1 MGALPSALRNQ
12 LAKVCVAA
20 REAAETGARSALQ
33 SLAVHH
39 HEPHGSMT
47 PEQRDLRNRLRAHG
61 RQLGDTRDP
70 KRGTQTIDRLV
81 HECAYQHWHRM
92 LFARFLAENHLL
104 IEPTS
109 GAAITMEECQDLA
122 RESGQDP
129 WALASRFAQRML
141 PQIFRTDDPVLEVA
155 LPPETRQ
162 TLERLLADLP
172 AAAFTADDSLGWT
185 YQLWQSAEKDRVNA
199 SGEKI
204 TAATLPAVTQLFTE
218 PYMVQFL
225 LHNTLG
231 AWWAG
236 KKLTSRDREGAESE
250 QDLRKKV
257 ALPGVT
263 WDYLRF
269 VRGEDGQKGPWR
281 PAAGTFDGWPKAAKD
296 IKVLDPCC
304 GSGHFL
310 VAALH
315 HLVPIRMAEEGLSAA
330 AAVDAVLRDNLHGLE
345 IDERCCQIAAF
356 NLALAA
362 WKISGWKSLP
372 PLHIACSGIGPQC
385 SEEEWV
391 KVAEKSGVPMP
402 AVGREA
408 IRNGLLNLHRLFSQ
422 APTLG
427 SLINPAELPADLI
440 AADYETIQPYLAAI
454 LKAEQADDET
464 RERAIAAAGMV
475 KAADLL
481 AAEYTLVI
489 TNVPYLG
496 RGKQDSVLKKHLE
509 THFPAAKADLAT
521 AFVQRCLEFCQ
532 SGNGIVPPASEKA
545 AGSRFHHGSVA
556 LVTPQN
562 WLFLTSYRKFRER
575 LLKERTWNLVARL
588 GEHAFESNA
597 AAGAFAAMM
606 ILSGGKAATDNIMA
620 GIDVS
625 APRGQRPIFAAEKA
639 ALLRGESGSGFQPLE
654 SRDLRQAAAAPRDD
668 EPDNPPGPGA
678 PPNGS
683 ITLVP
688 QAEQLKNPDARISL
702 VAAGASARLEVLA
715 RSFQGIATGDFSRFG
730 RCFWE
735 IAPVSGGWELEQST
749 VEVTQGFGGKEH
761 ILLWEGGRGDLSRSD
776 QARVQG
782 LDALGRAGITVSQMS
797 SLPVT
802 RFDGTLFDNNSSAL
816 CPRDAAHLPA
826 IWCFCSSPEFAVAVR
841 RIDQKLNVTNATL
854 VKVPFDLAHWQRVAA
869 EKYPE
874 GLPEPQSNDP
884 TQWLFHG
891 HPAGMVAAGLASA
904 SPLGIADPV
913 GADRHP
919 SLICRT
925 PNPAAVLQ
933 VAVARLLGYRWPAEL
948 DGSMRLD
955 AASRA
960 WVSRCAEL
968 HRFAD
973 EDGIVCISPVRGE
986 ESAAERLRH
995 LLAAAFGDAWS
1006 AECERRL
1013 IAATGSK
1020 ETDLDGWLRNDFF
1033 EQHCKLFHDRPFIW
1047 HIWDGRPDGFHALVN
1062 YHKLCGS
1069 TSRDREGADSRG
1081 PLADARGSSSA
1092 GRRLLESLTYAYLG
1106 DWIERQ
1112 KAEQREGQEGA
1123 DARLAAAQ
1131 DLQEQ
1136 LRKILEGEP
1145 PYDIFVRW
1153 KPLREQPIGWEPDI
1167 NDGVRLNIRPFM
1179 RATLRTG
1186 GKKGAGILR
1195 AKPNINWKKDRG
1207 KEPQSLRPKADFP
1220 WFWSCDPEKHAEHRL
1235 DFMGGATFDGNR
1247 WNDLHYSNEVKRAAR
1262 VCRPPE
1268 GAGRR

>member
-1 MGALPSALRNQ
+1 
-12 LAKVCVAA
+12 
-20 REAAETGARSALQ
+20 
-33 SLAVHH
+33 
-39 HEPHGSMT
+39 
-47 PEQRDLRNRLRAHG
+47 
-61 RQLGDTRDP
+61 
-70 KRGTQTIDRLV
+70 
-81 HECAYQHWHRM
+81 
-92 LFARFLAENHLL
+92 
-104 IEPTS
+104 
-109 GAAITMEECQDLA
+109 
-122 RESGQDP
+122 
-129 WALASRFAQRML
+129 
-141 PQIFRTDDPVLEVA
+141 
-155 LPPETRQ
+155 
-162 TLERLLADLP
+162 
-172 AAAFTADDSLGWT
+172 
-185 YQLWQSAEKDRVNA
+185 
-199 SGEKI
+199 
-204 TAATLPAVTQLFTE
+204 
-218 PYMVQFL
+218 
-225 LHNTLG
+225 
-231 AWWAG
+231 
-236 KKLTSRDREGAESE
+236 
-250 QDLRKKV
+250 
-257 ALPGVT
+257 
-263 WDYLRF
+263 
-269 VRGEDGQKGPWR
+269 
-281 PAAGTFDGWPKAAKD
+281 
-296 IKVLDPCC
+296 
-304 GSGHFL
+304 
-310 VAALH
+310 
-315 HLVPIRMAEEGLSAA
+315 
-330 AAVDAVLRDNLHGLE
+330 
-345 IDERCCQIAAF
+345 
-356 NLALAA
+356 
-362 WKISGWKSLP
+362 
-372 PLHIACSGIGPQC
+372 
-385 SEEEWV
+385 
-391 KVAEKSGVPMP
+391 
-402 AVGREA
+402 
-408 IRNGLLNLHRLFSQ
+408 
-422 APTLG
+422 
-427 SLINPAELPADLI
+427 
-440 AADYETIQPYLAAI
+440 
-454 LKAEQADDET
+454 
-464 RERAIAAAGMV
+464 
-475 KAADLL
+475 
-481 AAEYTLVI
+481 
-489 TNVPYLG
+489 
-496 RGKQDSVLKKHLE
+496 
-509 THFPAAKADLAT
+509 
-521 AFVQRCLEFCQ
+521 
-532 SGNGIVPPASEKA
+532 
-545 AGSRFHHGSVA
+545 
-556 LVTPQN
+556 
-562 WLFLTSYRKFRER
+562 
-575 LLKERTWNLVARL
+575 
-588 GEHAFESNA
+588 
-597 AAGAFAAMM
+597 
-606 ILSGGKAATDNIMA
+606 
-620 GIDVS
+620 
-625 APRGQRPIFAAEKA
+625 
-639 ALLRGESGSGFQPLE
+639 
-654 SRDLRQAAAAPRDD
+654 
-668 EPDNPPGPGA
+668 
-678 PPNGS
+678 
-683 ITLVP
+683 
-688 QAEQLKNPDARISL
+688 
-702 VAAGASARLEVLA
+702 
-715 RSFQGIATGDFSRFG
+715 
-730 RCFWE
+730 
-735 IAPVSGGWELEQST
+735 
-749 VEVTQGFGGKEH
+749 
-761 ILLWEGGRGDLSRSD
+761 
-776 QARVQG
+776 
-782 LDALGRAGITVSQMS
+782 MS

-891 HPAGMVAAGLASA
+891 HPAGMVAAGPASA

-925 PNPAAVLQ
+925 PNPGAVLQ
-933 VAVARLLGYRWPAEL
+933 VAVARLLGYRWPAEQHGGSGFQPLEQEKRQDAASTCCGSGFQPLEQQKRQDAASTSIHL
-948 DGSMRLD
+948 DE
-955 AASRA
+955 ASRA

-1069 TSRDREGADSRG
+1069 GFQPLQDKRQDAASTS
-1081 PLADARGSSSA
+1081 

-1136 LRKILEGEP
+1136 LKKILEGEP

-1179 RATLRTG
+1179 LATLRMG